1 MEITVLGCWA
11 PYPRAGG
18 ACSGYLIRAGGL
30 NVLLDAGNGALSRL
44 MHFVDF
50 RLLDAVII
58 SHLHHDHYLDLFSLR
73 HAIEGARRNGS
84 RAAPLR
90 LFAPAEPAAEFKLLA
105 SYEKAFAATTVESL
119 PGERTSGGGITRRLD
134 LSGLTLRFAPAVH
147 SLPGFS
153 ISVEGRGKLVFSGD
167 TAPTKELAALAEGAD
182 LFLCEASG
190 QDSDA
195 EAMQGAHLTAR
206 QAGETA
212 RQAGAKRLLLTHFWP
227 EYDLTLLARQAG
239 EGFGGQVSTAREGET
254 YQV

>member
-1 MEITVLGCWA
+1 LGCWA

-30 NVLLDAGNGALSRL
+30 NVLLEAGNGTLSGL
-44 MHFVDF
+44 MRFIDF

-73 HAIEGARRNGS
+73 HAIEGARRDGS

-105 SYEKAFAATTVESL
+105 GYGKAFAATPLESL
-119 PGERTSGGGITRRLD
+119 PWECTPGGLNTRRLD
-134 LSGLTLRFAPAVH
+134 LAGLTFRFAPALH
-147 SLPGFS
+147 SIPGFS
-153 ISVEGRGKLVFSGD
+153 ISLEGKGKLVFSGD
-167 TAPTKELAALAEGAD
+167 TARTEELAALAEGAD

-190 QDSDA
+190 QDSDT
-195 EAMQGAHLTAR
+195 EAMQGVHLTAR

-227 EYDLTLLARQAG
+227 EYDLSLLGRQAG
-239 EGFGGQVSTAREGET
+239 EGFGEMVSLAREGKT
-254 YQV
+254 YRV